1 MRANTGHIELER
13 TIDSIVVGSRHRT
26 ELGDIDA
33 LAASIE
39 REGLLQPPTV
49 TPEGLLVCGARRLA
63 ALHQLGYK
71 TVNVFVR
78 AGISDRLRRLMA
90 EQADNVLHKPFTQ
103 IEAAALYRE
112 LKVLMAE
119 DAARRQET
127 TQFGASRKIVG
138 KSGGAVTA
146 PPLIGASGKSRTQA
160 AMMVT
165 GRKSY
170 TSLEQI
176 NDLQR
181 IANDPKQPED
191 VRAFARSELG
201 SIEAGASITAAHART
216 HAMLA
221 IPQDEPEPPDLEQ
234 LAVEALERAKQ
245 GRKRGVHPSIAPA
258 EPVRYPMRAFTLTW
272 DDLDGWWAHFDPEEV
287 GPALSAAQWAHVETT
302 VAATNEF
309 FAAAR
314 EARQLRSQESA

>member
-1 MRANTGHIELER
+1 MGTNTGHIELER
-13 TIDSIVVGSRHRT
+13 TIDSIVVGNRHRT
-26 ELGDIDA
+26 ELGDIGA

-39 REGLLQPPTV
+39 RHGLLQPPTV
-49 TPEGLLVCGARRLA
+49 TPEGVLVCGARRLA

-78 AGISDRLRRLMA
+78 AGISDRLQRLMA

-112 LKVLMAE
+112 LKVLIAE
-119 DAARRQET
+119 DATRRQEA
-127 TQFGASRKIVG
+127 TQFGASGKIAAI
-138 KSGGAVTA
+138 SGGAVTA
-146 PPLIGASGKSRTQA
+146 PPLIGTAGKSRAQA

-170 TSLEQI
+170 TRLEQI

-181 IANDPKQPED
+181 IANDSKQPED
-191 VRAFARSELG
+191 VRAFARSELA

-234 LAVEALERAKQ
+234 LAAEALERAKR
-245 GRKRGVHPSIAPA
+245 GHKRGAHPSVPPA
-258 EPVRYPMRAFTLTW
+258 APVRYPLRAFTLTW
-272 DDLDGWWAHFDPEEV
+272 NDFDGWWTHFDPEEV
-287 GPALSAAQWAHVETT
+287 GLALSAAQWAQVETT

-309 FAAAR
+309 FDIAR
-314 EARQLRSQESA
+314 EARRQRSQESA

>member
-1 MRANTGHIELER
+1 MGANTGHIQLER

-39 REGLLQPPTV
+39 RDGLLQLPTV
-49 TPEGLLVCGARRLA
+49 TPEGVLVCGARRLA
-63 ALHQLGYK
+63 ALRQLGHK

-78 AGISDRLRRLMA
+78 AGISDRLQRLMA

-103 IEAAALYRE
+103 TEGAALYRE
-112 LKVLMAE
+112 LKALMAE
-119 DAARRQET
+119 DAARRQEA
-127 TQFGASRKIVG
+127 TQFGPGGKTAV

-146 PPLIGASGKSRTQA
+146 PPLIGASGKSRAQA
-160 AMMVT
+160 ATMVT

-191 VRAFARSELG
+191 VRAFARAELD
-201 SIEAGASITAAHART
+201 SIDAGASISAAHART
-216 HAMLA
+216 VAMLA
-221 IPQDEPEPPDLEQ
+221 IPQEEPEPPDLEQ
-234 LAVEALERAKQ
+234 LAAEALERAKQ
-245 GRKRGVHPSIAPA
+245 GRRRGARPAVAPA
-258 EPVRYPMRAFTLTW
+258 EPVRYPLRAFTLTW
-272 DDLDGWWAHFDPEEV
+272 DDLDGWWTHYDPEEV
-287 GPALSAAQWAHVETT
+287 GPALSAAQWDHVEAI
-302 VAATNEF
+302 VASTNKF
-309 FAAAR
+309 FDAAR
-314 EARQLRSQESA
+314 AARQQRSKASA

>member
-63 ALHQLGYK
+63 ALYQLGYK

-78 AGISDRLRRLMA
+78 AGISDRLQRLMA
-90 EQADNVLHKPFTQ
+90 EEADNVLHKPFTQ

-127 TQFGASRKIVG
+127 TQFGASGKIAAT
-138 KSGGAVTA
+138 SGGAVTA
-146 PPLIGASGKSRTQA
+146 PPLIGASGKSRIQA

-245 GRKRGVHPSIAPA
+245 GRKRGVHPSVAPA
-258 EPVRYPMRAFTLTW
+258 APVHYPLRAFTLTW

-314 EARQLRSQESA
+314 EARQLRSKESA